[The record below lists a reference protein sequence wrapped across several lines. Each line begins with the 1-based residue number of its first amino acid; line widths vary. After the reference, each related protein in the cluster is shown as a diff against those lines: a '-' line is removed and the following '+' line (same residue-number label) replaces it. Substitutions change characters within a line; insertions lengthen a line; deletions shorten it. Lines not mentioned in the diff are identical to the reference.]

1 MKKALGLASRGAGR
15 VHPNPLVGAV
25 LVKNGRVIG
34 AGAHE
39 KFGGPHAEV
48 VAIRNA
54 KHAPSVDG
62 TVAAGS
68 TLYVTLEPCPH
79 TGKTPPCTDLIL
91 GEKIR
96 KVVIAAKDPNPIV
109 SGRGILALKKKGL
122 SVLSG
127 VLETEAVEL
136 NKDYNHWMRKKT
148 PYTILKFA
156 QSLDG
161 KIADSA
167 GRSRWISSPA
177 SRALAH
183 KLRGQADAILVGI
196 HTVLK
201 DDPLLSVRSA
211 AYRGAQPLKVILDS
225 GLRLPLTARL
235 FSKASPGAVL
245 VATTA
250 SASNPKFEAL
260 RSKAEVIRF
269 SSKNGRVDLAQVMRF
284 LGKRGVVSLLI
295 EGGAEVIAD
304 ALAQKVA
311 HEIYCFTA
319 PILLGGKKAP
329 GSVGGRGFR
338 LMNALKLREVRIQTV
353 GKDLLVRGKI

>member
-1 MKKALGLASRGAGR
+1 MKKALRLAERGVGK

-25 LVKNGRVIG
+25 LVKNGRIIG
-34 AGAHE
+34 EGAHE

-48 VAIRNA
+48 MALRKA
-54 KHAPSVDG
+54 TRP
-62 TVAAGS
+62 AGS

-79 TGKTPPCTDLIL
+79 TGKTPPCTELL
-91 GEKIR
+91 LKEKVR
-96 KVVIAAKDPNPIV
+96 RVVIAAKDPNPIV
-109 SGRGILALKKKGL
+109 SGKGIRTLKKNGVSL
-122 SVLSG
+122 VTG
-127 VLETEAVEL
+127 VLEKEALEL
-136 NKDYNHWMRKKT
+136 NKDYRHWMNKKT
-148 PYTILKFA
+148 PYVILKFA

-161 KIADSA
+161 KIADLA
-167 GRSRWISSPA
+167 GHSRWISSPA

-183 KLRGQADAILVGI
+183 KLRSQSDAILVGI

-201 DDPLLSVRSA
+201 DDPLLSVRST
-211 AYRGAQPLKVILDS
+211 AYRGVQPLKVILDS
-225 GLRLPLTARL
+225 DLRLPLTARL

-245 VATTA
+245 VATTT
-250 SASNPKFEAL
+250 SASSSKFKAL
-260 RSKAEVIRF
+260 QSKAEVIRF

-284 LGKRGVVSLLI
+284 LGKRGVVSLLV

-329 GSVGGRGFR
+329 GSVGGEGFR
-338 LMNALKLREVRIQTV
+338 LMNALKLRDVRIQTV
-353 GKDLLVRGKI
+353 GQDILVRGKI